1 MNIDKLVAR
10 SLVAATAAFTIHAA
24 ALAQDTVVPAGPES
38 AAPVEVAPVAP
49 AEPAAPQAAP
59 ANPQVVTFVDQ
70 QFPTADGDGNGTL
83 TAAEFSAWI
92 SGLKAAEREKAGQAA
107 DPAAVKAYADGALAT
122 ADKDKDQ
129 ILTKPELVTF
139 FGG

>member
-10 SLVAATAAFTIHAA
+10 SLIAATAAFTVHAA
-24 ALAQDTVVPAGPES
+24 ASAQDAVVPAGPES
-38 AAPVEVAPVAP
+38 AAPVE
-49 AEPAAPQAAP
+49 EAAPQAAP
-59 ANPQVVTFVDQ
+59 SNPQVVAFVDQ
-70 QFPTADGDGNGTL
+70 QFPTADADGDGTL

-107 DPAAVKAYADGALAT
+107 DPEAVKAYTDGALAA
-122 ADKDKDQ
+122 ADKDKDG
-129 ILTKPELVTF
+129 ILTKAELVTF